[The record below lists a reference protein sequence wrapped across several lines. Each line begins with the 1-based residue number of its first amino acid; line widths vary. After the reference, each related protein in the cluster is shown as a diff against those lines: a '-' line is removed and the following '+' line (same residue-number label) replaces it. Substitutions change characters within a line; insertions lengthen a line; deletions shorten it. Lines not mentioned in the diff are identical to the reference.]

1 MALFDIFS
9 RASDLLSRN
18 KDKNPLAR
26 AVFEYWIHS
35 GNVNNIPDDPDEY
48 LKKGY
53 SANTTVYSII
63 SRIDAMRKQA
73 KLVLKDKAG
82 NVVENHEL
90 LKFRDRFNKSLTTN
104 DAITQ
109 MLIYKLIIGEWFV
122 YKMAP
127 TVGANK
133 GKVAELHLLP
143 ANDVEII
150 EGTIFDPVRGYKI
163 EGNYQIELPVE
174 SVYHGKLFNPNWSDE
189 RTLHGM
195 SPLRAAANTVSKL
208 NQIEITETKAFEN
221 QGPPY
226 ILFKESSTDPM
237 QNRMSDP
244 QRDEIVKKIKNAAK
258 ENNRSLPLVL
268 KDKFGKLDLG
278 QKLADMTIIESSNS
292 GIIALCAVYGAP
304 PELFG
309 YGQKTYNNM
318 KEARKS
324 MWTDCLMPNLLA
336 ISDTL
341 DACTIYDVP
350 EYQGYYWDFDYSDIE
365 ELQEGME
372 IKVGWMKAAGW
383 SYNEIRKVT
392 GKEPIDNPL
401 MDEPVIGM
409 GDTFLSDYGE
419 ALDDP
424 NNDDAKDFGDYK

>member
-9 RASDLLSRN
+9 RN
-18 KDKNPLAR
+18 KDKNPLTR

-35 GNVNNIPDDPDEY
+35 GQVNSIPDDPDEY
-48 LKKGY
+48 LEKGY
-53 SANTTVYSII
+53 SSNTTVYSIV

-73 KLVLKDKAG
+73 KLVLKDSAG
-82 NVVENHEL
+82 NVIEKHDL

-109 MLIYKLIIGEWFV
+109 MLIYKLVIGEWFV
-122 YKMAP
+122 YKLSPDA
-127 TVGANK
+127 GANK
-133 GKVAELHLLP
+133 GKVSELHLLP
-143 ANDVEII
+143 AADVEII

-163 EGNYQIELPVE
+163 EGNYNIELPAE
-174 SVYHGKLFNPNWSDE
+174 TVYHGKMFNPNWNDE

-226 ILFKESSTDPM
+226 LLTRKASSNVVDARLTD
-237 QNRMSDP
+237 QQKATVEKQINQAS
-244 QRDEIVKKIKNAAK
+244 K
-258 ENNRSLPLVL
+258 ENNRGKPIVT
-268 KDKFGKLDLG
+268 KDEYTKIDLG

-292 GIIALCAVYGAP
+292 GIIALCNVYCIPGQI
-304 PELFG
+304 FG
-309 YGQKTYNNM
+309 VGQTTYNNM

-324 MWTDCLMPNLLA
+324 AWTDCLMPNLDA
-336 ISDTL
+336 IAETMNS
-341 DACTIYDVP
+341 CTIYDIP
-350 EYQGYYWDFDYSDIE
+350 EYQGMTWDWDYSEVE

-383 SYNEIRKVT
+383 TGNEIRKAT

-401 MDEPVIGM
+401 MDEPIIGM

-419 ALDDP
+419 PLDDP
-424 NNDDAKDFGDYK
+424 NAAKDFGDYIK

>member
-1 MALFDIFS
+1 MALIDSFSRIGDIFKG
-9 RASDLLSRN
+9 L
-18 KDKNPLAR
+18 KKNPLQQ

-35 GNVNNIPDDPDEY
+35 GNVNNIPDDPDAY

-53 SANTTVYSII
+53 SANTTVYSIV

-82 NVVENHEL
+82 NVVETHEL
-90 LKFRDRFNKSLTTN
+90 LKFSDRFNKSLTTN

-109 MLIYKLIIGEWFV
+109 MLIYKLVIGEWFV
-122 YKMAP
+122 YKLAP
-127 TVGANK
+127 DAGANK
-133 GKVAELHLLP
+133 GKVSELHLLP
-143 ANDVEII
+143 AADVEII
-150 EGTIFDPVRGYKI
+150 EGTIFEPVRGYKI

-174 SVYHGKLFNPNWSDE
+174 SVYHGKLFNPNWNDE
-189 RTLHGM
+189 RTIHGM

-221 QGPPY
+221 QGPPFLLTRK
-226 ILFKESSTDPM
+226 IGNDNSMQRLNDTQKETVEK
-237 QNRMSDP
+237 Q
-244 QRDEIVKKIKNAAK
+244 IKRASE
-258 ENNRSLPLVL
+258 ENNRGKPIVT
-268 KDKFGKLDLG
+268 KDEYVKIDLG
-278 QKLADMTIIESSNS
+278 QKLADMTIIESSNA
-292 GIIALCAVYGAP
+292 GIQALCNVYQMPGQI
-304 PELFG
+304 FG
-309 YGQKTYNNM
+309 IGEATYNNM
-318 KEARKS
+318 REARKAA
-324 MWTDCLMPNLLA
+324 WTDCIQPNLTSIA
-336 ISDTL
+336 ECMN
-341 DACTIYDVP
+341 ACTIFDIQ
-350 EYQGYYWDFDYSDIE
+350 EYQGLYWDWDYSDIE

-419 ALDDP
+419 PLDDEDP
-424 NNDDAKDFGDYK
+424 TKKDFSDYGK

>member
-9 RASDLLSRN
+9 RN
-18 KDKNPLAR
+18 KDKNPLTR

-35 GNVNNIPDDPDEY
+35 GNVNNIPDDPDAY

-53 SANTTVYSII
+53 SANTTVYSIV

-73 KLVLKDKAG
+73 KLVLKDKVG
-82 NVVENHEL
+82 NVVETHEL
-90 LKFRDRFNKSLTTN
+90 LKFRDRFNRSLTTN

-109 MLIYKLIIGEWFV
+109 MLIYKLVIGEWFV
-122 YKMAP
+122 YKLAP
-127 TVGANK
+127 DAGANK
-133 GKVAELHLLP
+133 GKVSELHLLP
-143 ANDVEII
+143 AADVEII
-150 EGTIFDPVRGYKI
+150 EGTIFEPVRGYKI

-174 SVYHGKLFNPNWSDE
+174 SVYHGKLFNPNWNDE

-195 SPLRAAANTVSKL
+195 SPLRAAANTVTKL

-226 ILFKESSTDPM
+226 ILYKESSTDPM

-278 QKLADMTIIESSNS
+278 QKLADMTIIESSNA
-292 GIIALCAVYGAP
+292 GIQALCNVYQMPGQI
-304 PELFG
+304 FG
-309 YGQKTYNNM
+309 IGEATYNNM
-318 KEARKS
+318 REARKAA
-324 MWTDCLMPNLLA
+324 WTDCIQPNLTSIA
-336 ISDTL
+336 ECMN
-341 DACTIYDVP
+341 ACTIFDIQ
-350 EYQGYYWDFDYSDIE
+350 EYQGLYWDWDYSDIE

-392 GKEPIDNPL
+392 GKEPIDNQL

-419 ALDDP
+419 PLDDEDP
-424 NNDDAKDFGDYK
+424 TKKDFSDYRK